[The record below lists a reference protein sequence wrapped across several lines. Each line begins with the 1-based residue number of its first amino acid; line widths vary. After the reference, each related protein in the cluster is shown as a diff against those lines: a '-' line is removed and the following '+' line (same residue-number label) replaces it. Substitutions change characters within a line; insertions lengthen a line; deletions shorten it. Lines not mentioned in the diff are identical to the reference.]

1 MSFIPYLNFFS
12 RWVLFFAVSYKA
24 ATTKEKSWVLLSFA
38 TFVDALNIES
48 YILIPLGLTIKPEA
62 YDVASKIP
70 NFFIAALLG
79 WGALKLK
86 KRVTTFKDTLYI
98 GLFLVT
104 AYVWIFLLATQFFD
118 KFPHSFFLK
127 SLYPSLALGGSMIFL
142 GYVLRD
148 YVISKRSLEELLP
161 WGLIVIGALN
171 LTFPITRPIPWFAH
185 FGFLIAA
192 VSRLMAAVG
201 AVVFVFY
208 PIKAPSKTPK
218 LVLESKALIFT
229 KEETLRR
236 HFPNL
241 FKEANVIL
249 ITRKDPEWIKQNMNQ
264 HNIAFW
270 ITRSSE
276 GEINGT
282 SIYAISPT
290 KLEILIDLVTKELI
304 QGYNIVYMDAFEY
317 IAVENSFES
326 ALKFLLSL
334 RDRILSKR
342 AALVVVLNL
351 KALNEREK
359 AILLREFE
367 LVE

>member
-1 MSFIPYLNFFS
+1 MNFIPYLNFFS
-12 RWVLFFAVSYKA
+12 RWVLFFAVAYKA
-24 ATTKEKSWVLLSFA
+24 ATTKEKSWTLLAFA
-38 TFVDALNIES
+38 TFIDALNIES
-48 YILIPLGLTIKPEA
+48 YILTPLGLTIKPEA

-79 WGALKLK
+79 WGSIKLK
-86 KRVTTFKDTLYI
+86 KRMTSFRDTIYI
-98 GLFLVT
+98 GLFMVT
-104 AYVWIFLLATQFFD
+104 AYIWIFLLATQFFD
-118 KFPHSFFLK
+118 RFPHSFFLK

-148 YVISKRSLEELLP
+148 YVISKRSPEELLP

-171 LTFPITRPIPWFAH
+171 LTFPITRPVPWCAH
-185 FGFLIAA
+185 TAFLIAA
-192 VSRLMAAVG
+192 ISRLMTAIG

-208 PIKAPSKTPK
+208 PIKVPSKSPK

-229 KEETLRR
+229 REEALKKY
-236 HFPNL
+236 FPNL
-241 FKEANVIL
+241 FNEANVIL
-249 ITRKDPEWIKQNMNQ
+249 ITRKDPEWIKQNLNQ
-264 HNIAFW
+264 HNVAFW
-270 ITRSSE
+270 VTRSNE
-276 GEINGT
+276 GEINDT

-290 KLEILIDLVTKELI
+290 KLEILIDLVTKELA
-304 QGYNIVYMDAFEY
+304 QGYNVVYLDAFEY

-334 RDRILSKR
+334 RDRVLSKR
-342 AALVVVLNL
+342 AALMLILNL